1 MPRNR
6 RFATVEKSYITDI
19 ERERCKKV
27 AAAYAELYELESI
40 LVLDVGRYGF
50 VKLQYYTPEYGFND
64 VITYTD
70 SESMFEDLW
79 QEWLD
84 TRLYLFAKGT
94 PMLEMGYEEIFKCLP
109 EEKQKELLEQK
120 AVFAKMAEIE
130 LRRYYEYARL
140 AINSNDLLT
149 KLEDIAA
156 DYGLVIDDF
165 ITTFDEGK
173 EVDLDD

>member
-70 SESMFEDLW
+70 SESMFGKPVERAW
-79 QEWLD
+79 NVNR
-84 TRLYLFAKGT
+84 TGC
-94 PMLEMGYEEIFKCLP
+94 G
-109 EEKQKELLEQK
+109 LEQGI
-120 AVFAKMAEIE
+120 AEPG
-130 LRRYYEYARL
+130 A
-140 AINSNDLLT
+140 
-149 KLEDIAA
+149 
-156 DYGLVIDDF
+156 
-165 ITTFDEGK
+165 
-173 EVDLDD
+173 

>member
-64 VITYTD
+64 VTLTAHLTYRTCHNG
-70 SESMFEDLW
+70 FGGF
-79 QEWLD
+79 
-84 TRLYLFAKGT
+84 TVYRLVRFDA
-94 PMLEMGYEEIFKCLP
+94 ECVSCACL
-109 EEKQKELLEQK
+109 Q
-120 AVFAKMAEIE
+120 V
-130 LRRYYEYARL
+130 LRSVRG
-140 AINSNDLLT
+140 I
-149 KLEDIAA
+149 
-156 DYGLVIDDF
+156 GV
-165 ITTFDEGK
+165 
-173 EVDLDD
+173 

>member
-70 SESMFEDLW
+70 SESMFEDL
-79 QEWLD
+79 
-84 TRLYLFAKGT
+84 AKGT

-130 LRRYYEYARL
+130 L
-140 AINSNDLLT
+140 
-149 KLEDIAA
+149 K
-156 DYGLVIDDF
+156 
-165 ITTFDEGK
+165 
-173 EVDLDD
+173 

>member
-84 TRLYLFAKGT
+84 TRLYLFAKGS
-94 PMLEMGYEEIFKCLP
+94 PMLDMGFDDIFICLP
-109 EEKQKELLEQK
+109 EDKQKELLEQK

-130 LRRYYEYARL
+130 L
-140 AINSNDLLT
+140 
-149 KLEDIAA
+149 K
-156 DYGLVIDDF
+156 
-165 ITTFDEGK
+165 
-173 EVDLDD
+173 

>member
-50 VKLQYYTPEYGFND
+50 VKLQYYT
-64 VITYTD
+64 
-70 SESMFEDLW
+70 

-84 TRLYLFAKGT
+84 TRLYLFAKAT

-130 LRRYYEYARL
+130 L
-140 AINSNDLLT
+140 
-149 KLEDIAA
+149 K
-156 DYGLVIDDF
+156 
-165 ITTFDEGK
+165 
-173 EVDLDD
+173 

>member
-79 QEWLD
+79 QE
-84 TRLYLFAKGT
+84 
-94 PMLEMGYEEIFKCLP
+94 CLIP
-109 EEKQKELLEQK
+109 GSISSQRE
-120 AVFAKMAEIE
+120 
-130 LRRYYEYARL
+130 RRCWKWDMRKS
-140 AINSNDLLT
+140 SNVCRR
-149 KLEDIAA
+149 KNRKS
-156 DYGLVIDDF
+156 F
-165 ITTFDEGK
+165 
-173 EVDLDD
+173 

>member
-79 QEWLD
+79 QECQ
-84 TRLYLFAKGT
+84 TKVFIYMI
-94 PMLEMGYEEIFKCLP
+94 MLKMP
-109 EEKQKELLEQK
+109 EKYQ
-120 AVFAKMAEIE
+120 
-130 LRRYYEYARL
+130 RC
-140 AINSNDLLT
+140 
-149 KLEDIAA
+149 
-156 DYGLVIDDF
+156 
-165 ITTFDEGK
+165 
-173 EVDLDD
+173 

>member
-64 VITYTD
+64 VIPG
-70 SESMFEDLW
+70 SISSQRE
-79 QEWLD
+79 
-84 TRLYLFAKGT
+84 
-94 PMLEMGYEEIFKCLP
+94 
-109 EEKQKELLEQK
+109 
-120 AVFAKMAEIE
+120 
-130 LRRYYEYARL
+130 RRCWKWDMRKS
-140 AINSNDLLT
+140 SNVCRR
-149 KLEDIAA
+149 KNRKS
-156 DYGLVIDDF
+156 F
-165 ITTFDEGK
+165 
-173 EVDLDD
+173 

>member
-1 MPRNR
+1 M
-6 RFATVEKSYITDI
+6 
-19 ERERCKKV
+19 
-27 AAAYAELYELESI
+27 
-40 LVLDVGRYGF
+40 
-50 VKLQYYTPEYGFND
+50 KLQYYTPEYGFND

-120 AVFAKMAEIE
+120 QYLQNGRNRTEIKQRQGSYE
-130 LRRYYEYARL
+130 LK
-140 AINSNDLLT
+140 DL
-149 KLEDIAA
+149 
-156 DYGLVIDDF
+156 
-165 ITTFDEGK
+165 
-173 EVDLDD
+173 

>member
-84 TRLYLFAKGT
+84 TSSQR
-94 PMLEMGYEEIFKCLP
+94 E
-109 EEKQKELLEQK
+109 
-120 AVFAKMAEIE
+120 
-130 LRRYYEYARL
+130 RRCWKWDMRKS
-140 AINSNDLLT
+140 SNVCRR
-149 KLEDIAA
+149 KNRKS
-156 DYGLVIDDF
+156 F
-165 ITTFDEGK
+165 
-173 EVDLDD
+173 

>member
-1 MPRNR
+1 MSLIIGSPYGPAQALFKMVYNQ
-6 RFATVEKSYITDI
+6 F
-19 ERERCKKV
+19 V
-27 AAAYAELYELESI
+27 APLPPSCNLNYFWELENI

-109 EEKQKELLEQK
+109 E
-120 AVFAKMAEIE
+120 
-130 LRRYYEYARL
+130 
-140 AINSNDLLT
+140 
-149 KLEDIAA
+149 
-156 DYGLVIDDF
+156 
-165 ITTFDEGK
+165 
-173 EVDLDD
+173 

>member
-64 VITYTD
+64 VIRPQ
-70 SESMFEDLW
+70 L
-79 QEWLD
+79 
-84 TRLYLFAKGT
+84 
-94 PMLEMGYEEIFKCLP
+94 
-109 EEKQKELLEQK
+109 
-120 AVFAKMAEIE
+120 
-130 LRRYYEYARL
+130 
-140 AINSNDLLT
+140 
-149 KLEDIAA
+149 
-156 DYGLVIDDF
+156 
-165 ITTFDEGK
+165 
-173 EVDLDD
+173 

>member
-1 MPRNR
+1 MQNCMSWKA
-6 RFATVEKSYITDI
+6 FW
-19 ERERCKKV
+19 
-27 AAAYAELYELESI
+27 
-40 LVLDVGRYGF
+40 YGF

-130 LRRYYEYARL
+130 L
-140 AINSNDLLT
+140 
-149 KLEDIAA
+149 K
-156 DYGLVIDDF
+156 
-165 ITTFDEGK
+165 
-173 EVDLDD
+173 

>member
-70 SESMFEDLW
+70 SESM
-79 QEWLD
+79 
-84 TRLYLFAKGT
+84 A
-94 PMLEMGYEEIFKCLP
+94 EIEIQRQTP

-130 LRRYYEYARL
+130 L
-140 AINSNDLLT
+140 
-149 KLEDIAA
+149 K
-156 DYGLVIDDF
+156 
-165 ITTFDEGK
+165 
-173 EVDLDD
+173 

>member
-64 VITYTD
+64 VTLTAHLTYRTCHNGFGGFTVTVD
-70 SESMFEDLW
+70 FS
-79 QEWLD
+79 
-84 TRLYLFAKGT
+84 
-94 PMLEMGYEEIFKCLP
+94 
-109 EEKQKELLEQK
+109 
-120 AVFAKMAEIE
+120 
-130 LRRYYEYARL
+130 LRPRFV
-140 AINSNDLLT
+140 
-149 KLEDIAA
+149 
-156 DYGLVIDDF
+156 LVITVNIAGMVF
-165 ITTFDEGK
+165 YFYYNNVPVAHYK
-173 EVDLDD
+173 

>member
-27 AAAYAELYELESI
+27 AAAYAELYELENI

-70 SESMFEDLW
+70 SESMFGLIPGSISSQRE
-79 QEWLD
+79 
-84 TRLYLFAKGT
+84 
-94 PMLEMGYEEIFKCLP
+94 
-109 EEKQKELLEQK
+109 
-120 AVFAKMAEIE
+120 
-130 LRRYYEYARL
+130 RRCWKWDMRKS
-140 AINSNDLLT
+140 SNVCRR
-149 KLEDIAA
+149 KNRKS
-156 DYGLVIDDF
+156 F
-165 ITTFDEGK
+165 
-173 EVDLDD
+173 

>member
-1 MPRNR
+1 MEHNEFKDQLYEVLDENDVALGIEDIDRNR

-130 LRRYYEYARL
+130 L
-140 AINSNDLLT
+140 
-149 KLEDIAA
+149 K
-156 DYGLVIDDF
+156 
-165 ITTFDEGK
+165 
-173 EVDLDD
+173 